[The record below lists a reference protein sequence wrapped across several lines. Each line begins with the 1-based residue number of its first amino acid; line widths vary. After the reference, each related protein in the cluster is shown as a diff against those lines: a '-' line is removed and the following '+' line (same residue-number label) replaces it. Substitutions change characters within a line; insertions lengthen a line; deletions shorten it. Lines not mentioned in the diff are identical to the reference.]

1 MTSEKR
7 LSSVCH
13 SVAHHAVSGLSYL
26 HPHLA
31 RACRASGLSEANVDL
46 ISDAPLP
53 PGLIASEELCLAVT
67 SLRARFAQMLESE
80 GFALTDLRTAR
91 LLFKFVD
98 YREDYCSD
106 CHARLVS
113 QSGREFISA
122 VNYLGNS
129 IVPVLLGE

>member
-1 MTSEKR
+1 MISEKR

-31 RACRASGLSEANVDL
+31 RACRASGVSEANLDL

-53 PGLIASEELCLAVT
+53 PELRVSEELSLAVT
-67 SLRARFAQMLESE
+67 SLRARFSKIVESE
-80 GFALTDLRTAR
+80 GFALTDLVTAC
-91 LLFKFVD
+91 LLFKFVE
-98 YREDYCSD
+98 YRDDYCSD

-113 QSGREFISA
+113 QGGRKFMSA

-129 IVPVLLGE
+129 IVPVFPSE

>member
-31 RACRASGLSEANVDL
+31 RACRANDLPEANINL
-46 ISDAPLP
+46 IADAPLS
-53 PGLIASEELCLAVT
+53 PGLIASEELYLAVT
-67 SLRARFAQMLESE
+67 SLRARFAQILESE

-91 LLFKFVD
+91 LLFKFAG
-98 YREDYCSD
+98 YRDDHCSD
-106 CHARLVS
+106 CHAHLVS
-113 QSGREFISA
+113 RSGRKFMSA

-129 IVPVLLGE
+129 IVPVLLSE

>member
-46 ISDAPLP
+46 ISGAPLP
-53 PGLIASEELCLAVT
+53 ASLSASEELCLAVT
-67 SLRARFAQMLESE
+67 SLRARFAQILESE
-80 GFALTDLRTAR
+80 GFALTDLLIAR
-91 LLFKFVD
+91 LLFEFAN
-98 YREDYCSD
+98 YRDDYCSD

-113 QSGREFISA
+113 QGGREFMSA

-129 IVPVLLGE
+129 IVPVLPSE

>member
-26 HPHLA
+26 HPHLK
-31 RACRASGLSEANVDL
+31 RACRANGLSEVSLDL
-46 ISDAPLP
+46 ISDLPLP
-53 PGLIASEELCLAVT
+53 ASLVASEELHLAVA
-67 SLRARFAQMLESE
+67 SLRARFAQILESE
-80 GFALTDLRTAR
+80 GFALTDLRTAW
-91 LLFKFVD
+91 LLFKFPG
-98 YREDYCSD
+98 YRDDYCSG

-113 QSGREFISA
+113 QNGREFMSA

-129 IVPVLLGE
+129 IAPVFPSE